1 MGFNLYLAGGDAV
14 PLELNKNDNVGILTT
29 FADGPKTVKKFI
41 DKRHCKTF
49 CDSGAYGA
57 AHSGKVIDLDQYIE
71 FINDT
76 PECDVFAVLDVIPW
90 SDAGYMDGGAKQLS
104 ADDTWKNYVY
114 MLERVKPEYRDKLV
128 CAYHYGEPETALQ
141 RIISGIDGYKP
152 SYIAFGGRAGTHT
165 KDLYNFFD
173 DKFWKWIERSENPKI
188 KIHAFGVTVF
198 EMLERYPWY
207 SADSTTWLRTGIAG
221 NIHSRHCVGSVV
233 NISTR
238 KAENGKKSRS
248 GALNNIQ
255 HLTPELREKIIEEIE
270 SRGFTL
276 EQLAEDYKARNLW
289 NCMYYKDWADN
300 FTYKPKAEV
309 KVRKGSL
316 SGLY

>member
-14 PLELNKNDNVGILTT
+14 PLELTKEDNVGILTT

-57 AHSGKVIDLDQYIE
+57 AHSGKVINLDQYIE

-128 CAYHYGEPETALQ
+128 CAYHYGETEKALQ

-152 SYIAFGGRAGTHT
+152 KYIAFGGRAGTHT
-165 KDLYNFFD
+165 KDLYSFFD
-173 DKFWKWIERSENPKI
+173 NKFWKWIERSATPDI

-221 NIHSRHCVGSVV
+221 NIHSRYCKGSVV
-233 NISTR
+233 NIS
-238 KAENGKKSRS
+238 NQRS
-248 GALNNIQ
+248 GHLNHISN
-255 HLTPELREKIIEEIE
+255 LPKKDLIIEEIE

-300 FTYKPKAEV
+300 FTFVPKV
-309 KVRKGSL
+309 KVRKKSL
-316 SGLY
+316 SGKF